1 MRLPLFVV
9 VTLLLLAD
17 LSQGTPA
24 RADAS
29 PAGGAT
35 VFHSVAAVNVTA
47 HPLTPTDAPADEYFG
62 RLKLSNIGVH
72 NIIHALAV
80 EGYSPLA
87 LPLERTRIM
96 GVETAI
102 VEWAEA
108 FPRDPWLHRRD
119 AVVHVGDPGERASR
133 NAALRRRPR

>member
-1 MRLPLFVV
+1 M
-9 VTLLLLAD
+9 
-17 LSQGTPA
+17 
-24 RADAS
+24 
-29 PAGGAT
+29 
-35 VFHSVAAVNVTA
+35 TA

-108 FPRDPWLHRRD
+108 FPRDPWLRNTVLNFAGVIAQFVNVQRRKSRHFE
-119 AVVHVGDPGERASR
+119 AKRKPAAAGEKVY
-133 NAALRRRPR
+133 RR